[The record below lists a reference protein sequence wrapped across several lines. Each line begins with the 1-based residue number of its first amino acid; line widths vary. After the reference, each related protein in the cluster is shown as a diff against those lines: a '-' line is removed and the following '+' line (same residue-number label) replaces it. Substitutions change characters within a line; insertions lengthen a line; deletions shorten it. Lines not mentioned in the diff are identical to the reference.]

1 MFQTFEKKNKNMK
14 NKYVQNIS
22 HILVILISLYAWNI
36 ERPFFSAEYHFIRTV
51 LTALMFAYVPY
62 LFLAWTKVTRSFAVY
77 VCLVWVIGFSL
88 MKMGI

>member
-1 MFQTFEKKNKNMK
+1 MK

-22 HILVILISLYAWNI
+22 HILAVLISFYAWNI
-36 ERPFFSAEYHFIRTV
+36 REPFFSAEHHFITTA
-51 LTALMFAYVPY
+51 LTAVVFAHVPY

-88 MKMGI
+88 MKMGF

>member
-1 MFQTFEKKNKNMK
+1 MK

-22 HILVILISLYAWNI
+22 HILVILISLYVWNI
-36 ERPFFSAEYHFIRTV
+36 ERPFFSAEDHFIRTV
-51 LTALMFAYVPY
+51 LTAVVFAHVPY

-77 VCLVWVIGFSL
+77 VCLVWMIGFSL

>member
-1 MFQTFEKKNKNMK
+1 MQKIRKLNLMK

-22 HILVILISLYAWNI
+22 HILVILISFYALNFD
-36 ERPFFSAEYHFIRTV
+36 RPIVSLEYNFIRTV

-88 MKMGI
+88 MKMGF